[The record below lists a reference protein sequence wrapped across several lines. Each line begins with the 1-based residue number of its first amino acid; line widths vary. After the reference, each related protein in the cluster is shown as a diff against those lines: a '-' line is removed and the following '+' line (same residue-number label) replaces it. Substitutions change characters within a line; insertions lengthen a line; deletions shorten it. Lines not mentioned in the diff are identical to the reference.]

1 MIQKVEVNQWLNAML
16 TVSTYIV
23 NRMDSF
29 LKWVGIS
36 LKDLPILTQRHIETL
51 AEAALT
57 LQVMDS
63 SPSR

>member
-1 MIQKVEVNQWLNAML
+1 MIQKVGINQWLNALL
-16 TVSTYIV
+16 TVSIYV
-23 NRMDSF
+23 ANRMDSF

-36 LKDLPILTQRHIETL
+36 LKDLPTPTQRHIEVL

-63 SPSR
+63 SPSK

>member
-1 MIQKVEVNQWLNAML
+1 
-16 TVSTYIV
+16 
-23 NRMDSF
+23 MDSF

-36 LKDLPILTQRHIETL
+36 LKDPPTLTQKHIETL